1 MKFGKIKKLH
11 FVGIGGI
18 GMSGI
23 AEMLHNEGYIITGSD
38 LVSTEV
44 TDHLVDLG
52 IKISFE
58 HKGEQ
63 VGDSHAVVISSAVD
77 DENPEVIAAVNSK
90 IPVIRRAEMLGELM
104 RTKFGVAI
112 AGTHG
117 KTTTTSIVGYT
128 LTDGGFDPTVIVGGR
143 VQQYGTN
150 VKFGT
155 GDCMVAEADE
165 YDRSFLNLTHSMAVI
180 TCLEADHLDYYG
192 TFEAI
197 REAFI
202 EFANKVPFYGNIFI
216 NIDDKNLVSLIPEL
230 KRPVKTFG
238 LTTQASIR
246 ASDLSYVQ
254 HSSTFTVHQNG
265 NELGKATINL
275 PGIFNV
281 RNALAAIAVGLEFD
295 MPWEKIRDA
304 LASFKGVIRRF
315 EIKGETGGI
324 MVVDDYAH
332 HPTEIEVT
340 LRAAKIGYGR
350 PLVAIF
356 QPHLYSRTNYFYRE
370 FAKALLL
377 SDMLIVTKIYAA
389 REKPLPGVS
398 GEMIVSAASD
408 YGHKNCHYIDDMRQ
422 IPQFVKDNRIDGSI
436 VMTIGAGDI
445 YHIGEDLLEVL
456 EK

>member
-1 MKFGKIKKLH
+1 MRFGKIKKLH

-23 AEMLHNEGYIITGSD
+23 AEMLHNEGFIITGSD

-44 TDHLVDLG
+44 TDHLVDIG
-52 IKISFE
+52 IKIAFE
-58 HKGEQ
+58 HKAEL
-63 VGDSHAVVISSAVD
+63 VGNAHAVVISSAVRGD
-77 DENPEVIAAVNSK
+77 NPEVIAARNSK

-104 RTKFGVAI
+104 RTKFGVAV

-117 KTTTTSIVGYT
+117 KTTSTSMIGYV
-128 LTDGGFDPTVIVGGR
+128 LTEGGFDPTVIVGGR

-180 TCLEADHLDYYG
+180 TSLEADHLDYYG

-197 REAFI
+197 REAFV
-202 EFANKVPFYGNIFI
+202 EFANKVPFYGNIFL
-216 NIDDKNLVSLIPEL
+216 NMDDDNVVLLIPEL

-238 LTTQASIR
+238 LTTQADIR
-246 ASDLSYVQ
+246 ASDPSYEN

-265 NELGKATINL
+265 NELGNVTINL
-275 PGIFNV
+275 PGLFNIK
-281 RNALAAIAVGLEFD
+281 NALAAIAVGLEFD
-295 MPWEKIRDA
+295 MPFEKIARGLRD
-304 LASFKGVIRRF
+304 FKGVIRRF
-315 EIKGETGGI
+315 EIKGEADGI

-332 HPTEIEVT
+332 HPTEVEVT
-340 LRAAKIGYGR
+340 LKAAKIGYGR
-350 PLVAIF
+350 PIVAIF
-356 QPHLYSRTNYFYRE
+356 QPHLYSRTNDFYRE

-377 SDMLIVTKIYAA
+377 SDVLIVTKIYAA
-389 REKPLPGVS
+389 REEPIPGIT
-398 GEMIVSAASD
+398 GEMIVDAARD
-408 YGHKNCHYIDDMRQ
+408 YGHRSCHYIDDMKQ
-422 IPQFVKDNRIDGSI
+422 VPQFVKDHRIDNSI

-445 YHIGEDLLEVL
+445 YHIATDILEVL
-456 EK
+456 KK

>member
-1 MKFGKIKKLH
+1 MRFGRIKKLH

-23 AEMLHNEGYIITGSD
+23 AEMLHNEGFVITGSD
-38 LVSTEV
+38 LVATEV
-44 TDHLVDLG
+44 TDHLTDIG
-52 IKISFE
+52 IKIWFE
-58 HKGEQ
+58 HKAEQ
-63 VGDSHAVVISSAVD
+63 VGDAHAIVISSAIKND
-77 DENPEVIAAVNSK
+77 NPEVIAAAESR

-117 KTTTTSIVGYT
+117 KTTTTSIVGHT
-128 LTDGGFDPTVIVGGR
+128 LTEGGFDPTVIVGGR

-180 TCLEADHLDYYG
+180 TSLEADHLDYYG
-192 TFEAI
+192 TYEAI

-202 EFANKVPFYGNIFI
+202 QFANRVPFYGNIFL
-216 NIDDKNLVSLIPEL
+216 NMDDQNVVSLIPEL
-230 KRPVKTFG
+230 RRPIRTFG
-238 LTTQASIR
+238 LTTQAGVR
-246 ASDLSYVQ
+246 ASNLSYERL
-254 HSSTFTVHQNG
+254 SSRFTVHHNG
-265 NELGKATINL
+265 DELGDVTINL
-275 PGIFNV
+275 PGVFNIK
-281 RNALAAIAVGLEFD
+281 NALAAIAVGLEFD
-295 MPWEKIRDA
+295 MPWETIRNS
-304 LASFKGVIRRF
+304 LGSFRGVIRRF
-315 EIKGETGGI
+315 EIKGEAGDI

-340 LRAAKIGYGR
+340 LRAAKVGYNR
-350 PLVAIF
+350 PVVAIF
-356 QPHLYSRTNYFYRE
+356 QPHLYSRTKDFFRE

-389 REKPLPGVS
+389 REKPMPGVS
-398 GEMIVSAASD
+398 GEMIVSAARD
-408 YGHKNCHYIDDMRQ
+408 YGHRDCHYIDDMKR
-422 IPQFVKDNRIDGSI
+422 IPQFVKDRRIENSI

-445 YHIGEDLLEVL
+445 YHIGKDLLEAL
-456 EK
+456 KQ